1 MESKD
6 ERTDIMSKNRRI
18 FSTVL
23 SVILLVCVL
32 ALSGAAKEFT
42 DMENHW
48 SKTFVD
54 YGVENGYINGYDDG
68 TFRPDKTVTRAEFSK
83 MINTALGIESK
94 SEAEFSD
101 VSKND
106 WFYNEVLKA
115 VYAGYVSGYENGTF
129 RPNNTITRQEA
140 AVILYRVTLPAQGT
154 ANLSMFADGKDVADW
169 ASDAVGAM
177 AAKGYISGDEY
188 KRVLPNGG
196 LTRGAAAKLIYQ
208 VLENENIYSGDISV
222 AKNSS
227 KFSETIIV
235 GDVVADED
243 DAEIVLDNCRI
254 FGKLV
259 INADGVTVE
268 LRGTAV
274 SSIENNAV
282 GGCEITADDAS
293 QVKNGVVM
301 NEQGTLSG
309 DVFGNV
315 HLKGEDLASGTVELI
330 GDFGTV
336 TADVSCI
343 IRANGNVN
351 ALNITDGINLIVQ
364 KGNIESLTV
373 EKNAENAVITLSSG
387 VTVENAQVN
396 AACIFMGKGVIKAAH
411 NAVTGVRYETIP
423 EELSGKGI
431 TDSEG
436 NAVGKMDAPTIT
448 PANAKTGISRNT
460 TITVQFDKA
469 VYNKNG
475 DALNESYIKSNIR
488 LRKDSASGTTISC
501 DVTVSSNR
509 RITLDPA
516 STLDAST
523 KYYVVITDGA
533 FIDADGNVNEALQS
547 YFETDKDSVTTTGS
561 VTITPENGETGVG
574 VDEKI
579 KVVFS
584 EAMYRPN
591 NKSALTE
598 AYIKSNAIE
607 LREGSSSGATVDYSA
622 TISSNRTIT
631 ITPESP
637 LSPATRYYII
647 ILSGSMVN
655 KDGDA
660 VSKKTSYFTTEN
672 TLIPTITPEN
682 AATNVSSQTDITIE
696 FDTAVT
702 NMSGNAVTSSYIIG
716 NVVELR
722 KGSKGGTEVDFTA
735 RISSDKKTITI
746 TPDEELAK
754 NTKYYVIVN
763 DSTLKNSKGAV
774 NENVTVYFTTAAA
787 MAPTVTPANANSNV
801 STGTDITVSF
811 GETLYT
817 TASSSTR
824 VKVTASYIEE
834 KEAVLLRKNTASG
847 AIVDCDIEVS
857 SGGVIT
863 LTPKEAL
870 LEDTRYYVVIK
881 SKMFY
886 NESGKYNSALN
897 SYFNTSDAIAVEFT
911 PADEETDVEVDS
923 NIKVYFEENVYQAN
937 GSELTAT
944 YVANNVFE
952 LLEGDEDGEPV
963 SFAVTFSSD
972 KRTITLNPY
981 EDLEGDTTYTIVLV
995 AGSLVNDDD
1004 VENGKVVSTFTT
1016 EASADT
1022 KIVSTPEDKATG
1034 VSVSTSIEVK
1044 FASKIYRQGGGDVTK
1059 AFAKENIQLKK
1070 GSSSGTDVEAELT
1083 ISSDGKTFTF
1093 VPEEALA
1100 VNTTY
1105 YVKIL
1110 SGKFQYADDTK
1121 VAAKTLQFKT
1131 GSGDPVLSKFEND
1144 TVGATSAV
1152 FVATSDTTGTLYITA
1167 TPKNGDPVEKSV
1179 PVTKDITKTFTLT
1192 GLEPDTDYTIKA
1204 YVKSSSAAVSATKTV
1219 TVATTSAFD
1228 AEVAKVTDSTVTL
1241 DVSAYSA
1248 GKLTVVYKNVATEEE
1263 STPFKNNVFAAGQS
1277 KEIVIKDLA
1286 PETDYEIT
1294 ATFVCDGT
1302 GEEPITV
1309 TETVTTEKAIDFLAI
1324 SRILIS
1330 DADGEIYEAEI
1341 GELVANAIV
1350 PETKSVR
1357 ISVSANANTVV
1368 KVNGKSISAGDYS
1381 EVINVTSGEDL
1392 VVPIVLTHGGQN
1404 AVYDLTIKFS

>member
-1 MESKD
+1 MEFKD
-6 ERTDIMSKNRRI
+6 ERTDIMSKRCRI

-23 SVILLVCVL
+23 SVILLMCVL
-32 ALSGAAKEFT
+32 ALSGAAKDFT
-42 DMENHW
+42 DMKNHW

-94 SEAEFSD
+94 SAAAFSD
-101 VSKND
+101 VKKSD

-115 VYAGYVSGYENGTF
+115 VYAGYVGGYEDGTF
-129 RPNNTITRQEA
+129 RPNKTITRQEA
-140 AVILYRVTLPAQGT
+140 AVILYRVTLPSQET
-154 ANLSMFADGKDVADW
+154 ANLSMFADGRDVASW
-169 ASDAVGAM
+169 AADAIGAM

-188 KRVLPNGG
+188 KRVLPGSG

-208 VLENENIYSGDISV
+208 VLENENIYSGDVS
-222 AKNSS
+222 AEKNSS

-243 DAEIVLDNCRI
+243 DAEIVLDNCRV

-259 INADGVTVE
+259 INANGVTVD
-268 LRGTAV
+268 LRATAV

-293 QVKNGVVM
+293 SVKNGVVM

-315 HLKGEDLASGTVELI
+315 HLKGEDLASGTVELD
-330 GDFGTV
+330 GDFDTV

-343 IRANGNVN
+343 IRATGNIN
-351 ALNITDGINLIVQ
+351 ALNIMDGINIIVQ
-364 KGNIESLTV
+364 KGNIKSLTV
-373 EKNAENAVITLSSG
+373 EKNAGNAVITLSSG
-387 VTVENAQVN
+387 VTVESATVNAQ
-396 AACIFMGKGVIKAAH
+396 CIFMGKGVIKSAY
-411 NAVTGVRYETIP
+411 NAVTGVRYETLP
-423 EELSGKGI
+423 EELSGKGV

-436 NAVGKMDAPTIT
+436 NSVGKMDAPTIT
-448 PANAKTGISRNT
+448 PANARTGISRST
-460 TITVQFDKA
+460 TVTVLFDKA
-469 VYNKNG
+469 VYDKNG
-475 DALNESYIKSNIR
+475 DALTESYVKSNIR
-488 LRKDSASGTTISC
+488 LRKNGTSGATVSC
-501 DVTVSSNR
+501 DVTISSNR
-509 RITLDPA
+509 KITLDPA

-523 KYYVVITDGA
+523 KYYVVISEGA
-533 FIDADGNVNEALQS
+533 FKDADGNVNEAVQS
-547 YFETDKDSVTTTGS
+547 YFETNKDSVTTTGS
-561 VTITPENGETGVG
+561 VTITPENGETGVETN
-574 VDEKI
+574 EKI
-579 KVVFS
+579 KLVFS

-591 NKSALTE
+591 KNTLSE
-598 AYIKSNAIE
+598 AYIKSSAIE
-607 LREGSSSGATVDYSA
+607 LREGSSGGPLVDYSA

-631 ITPESP
+631 ITPENA

-655 KDGDA
+655 SDGDA
-660 VSKKTSYFTTEN
+660 VTKKTSYFTTEN
-672 TLIPTITPEN
+672 TLIPTITPKN
-682 AATNVSSQTDITIE
+682 NATNVSSQTDITIE

-702 NMSGNAVTSSYIIG
+702 NMSGNAVTASYIVG

-722 KGSKGGTEVDFTA
+722 KGSKGGTEIDFTA
-735 RISSDKKTITI
+735 RISSDKKKITI

-754 NTKYYVIVN
+754 STKYYVIVN

-787 MAPTVTPANANSNV
+787 MAPIVTPANTENNV
-801 STGTDITVSF
+801 STGADITVSF

-817 TASSSTR
+817 TASTSTR
-824 VKVTASYIEE
+824 VKVTDSYIRD
-834 KEAVLLRKNTASG
+834 KKAVLLRKGSTDG
-847 AIVDCDIEVS
+847 TIIECDIAVS
-857 SGGVIT
+857 SDGVIT
-863 LTPKEAL
+863 LTPKEVL

-944 YVANNVFE
+944 YVASNVFE

-972 KRTITLNPY
+972 KRTVTLNPY
-981 EDLEGDTTYTIVLV
+981 DDLEGDTTYTIVLV

-1022 KIVSTPEDKATG
+1022 QIVITPENKATG
-1034 VSVSTSIEVK
+1034 ISTSTSIKVE

-1121 VAAKTLQFKT
+1121 VAAKTSYFKT
-1131 GSGDPVLSKFEND
+1131 GSGAPVLSKFEND

-1152 FVATSDTTGTLYITA
+1152 FVAASDTTGTLYITA

-1228 AEVAKVTDSTVTL
+1228 AKVAKVTDSTVTL

-1248 GKLTVVYKNVATEEE
+1248 GKLTVVYKNVTTEEE
-1263 STPFKNNVFAAGQS
+1263 LTPFKNKVFAAGQS
-1277 KEIVIKDLA
+1277 KEIVIEKLA
-1286 PETDYEIT
+1286 PETDYKIT

-1324 SRILIS
+1324 SKILIS

-1341 GELVANAIV
+1341 GELVANAV
-1350 PETKSVR
+1350 LPETKSVR
-1357 ISVSANANTVV
+1357 ISVSANVNTVV

-1381 EVINVTSGEDL
+1381 EAITVTPGEDL
-1392 VVPIVLTHGGQN
+1392 VVPIVLIYGDKN
-1404 AVYDLTIKFS
+1404 AVYDLAIKFS